1 MGLTQPLLC
10 LFSFISQYKVK
21 YITNLTIND
30 KSVMGCLGVKP
41 GAEGWKA
48 QTNPLSYGGTPML
61 KSFCLFISFSDTKY
75 EEGTD
80 V

>member
-1 MGLTQPLLC
+1 
-10 LFSFISQYKVK
+10 
-21 YITNLTIND
+21 
-30 KSVMGCLGVKP
+30 MGCLGVKP